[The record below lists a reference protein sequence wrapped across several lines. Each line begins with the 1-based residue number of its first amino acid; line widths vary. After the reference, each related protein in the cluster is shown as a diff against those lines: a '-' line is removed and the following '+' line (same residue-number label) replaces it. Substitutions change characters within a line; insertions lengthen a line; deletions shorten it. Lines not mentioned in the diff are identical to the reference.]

1 MNHPRVSIAIVAFNS
16 EHVLGDCL
24 ASLTAT
30 VASGFSDV
38 TVVDN
43 ASPDGCAGLVEGRF
57 PFANLLRA
65 AENGGFAAGCNL
77 AWPSCRGEY
86 WMLLN
91 PDAVVP
97 QGGIENLV
105 AWMDAH
111 PELGAGSPSFVDRL
125 GGRHHAARRFPSV
138 LRSALELTRL
148 HRLMPETKRADYFLG
163 SYFAGG
169 DHLDCD
175 WVPGAALVARRSA
188 VESAGT
194 LSDRLF
200 LYGEDMEWCHRIR
213 RAGLRIGACGSVVF
227 THAESSSVVRTL
239 GVAERDRRLWC
250 GVNAAT
256 KMIRGPVSAFLILI
270 LSAVAQ
276 AVESL
281 HPGRNAEHRARS
293 RRHLKAILS
302 LLGRTENPS

>member
-1 MNHPRVSIAIVAFNS
+1 MTP
-16 EHVLGDCL
+16 
-24 ASLTAT
+24 T

-43 ASPDGCAGLVEGRF
+43 ASPDGCADLVESGF
-57 PFANLLRA
+57 PFAKLVRA

-91 PDAVVP
+91 PDTVVP
-97 QGGIENLV
+97 HDGIENLI

-111 PELGAGSPSFVDRL
+111 PQLGTGSPSFVDRL
-125 GGRHHAARRFPSV
+125 GRQHHAARRFPSV

-148 HRLMPETKRADYFLG
+148 HHLMPGSKRADYFLG
-163 SYFAGG
+163 SYFPGG

-188 VESAGT
+188 VERAGT

-213 RAGLRIGACGSVVF
+213 RAGFRIGACGSVVF
-227 THAESSSVVRTL
+227 THDESSSVVRTF
-239 GVAERDRRLWC
+239 GEAERDRRLWG

-256 KMIRGPVSAFLILI
+256 RMIRGPVSALLVLI

-276 AVESL
+276 AIESL
-281 HPGRNAEHRARS
+281 HPGRTADHRARS
-293 RRHLKAILS
+293 RRHLNAILS
-302 LLGRTENPS
+302 ILLGRNPA